1 MNAAICLDVSS
12 LWYEG
17 NDSAAFAEICPDCHM
32 NYALAGSELCLLW
45 TREILSIQ
53 LCSWNTSR
61 VAGTPALEQPG
72 LFY

>member
-32 NYALAGSELCLLW
+32 NYALAGSELCLL
-45 TREILSIQ
+45 
-53 LCSWNTSR
+53 
-61 VAGTPALEQPG
+61 
-72 LFY
+72 